1 MKYVINL
8 VIVAL
13 IALLAYALV
22 GGIQEPIKFNQEQLK
37 RKSAVTDKLQ
47 NIRTAQ
53 ELHRDIKGEFANDF
67 ESLATVLKTDSIPAI
82 RLEADPEDPTNE
94 DKYIK
99 IVTYSSAFD
108 SIRNMGIDL
117 DKLKFVP
124 YSDNAMF
131 EMKADTTTY
140 QSTLVPVMECM
151 TRYKEFMGEYADP
164 RYAQYDDT
172 YDPNALIGFGSLSSP
187 NLEGNWK

>member
-1 MKYVINL
+1 MKYVVNL
-8 VIVAL
+8 VIIAL

-22 GGIQEPIKFNQEQLK
+22 GGIQEPIKFKAEQLK
-37 RKSAVTDKLQ
+37 RKTAVTTKLQ
-47 NIRTAQ
+47 QIRTAQ
-53 ELHRDIKGEFANDF
+53 ELYREITGEFAGTFDTL
-67 ESLATVLKTDSIPAI
+67 SYVLKTDSIPSI

-108 SIRNMGIDL
+108 SIKAMEIDL
-117 DKLKFVP
+117 EDLATVP
-124 YSDNAMF
+124 YSDSAKF
-131 EMKADTTTY
+131 EMMADTTTY

-151 TRYKEFMGEYADP
+151 TRYKEFMGPFADP

-172 YDPNALIGFGSLSSP
+172 YNPDARIGFGSMSSP
-187 NLEGNWK
+187 NLEGNWN

>member
-1 MKYVINL
+1 MKYVVNL

-22 GGIQEPIKFNQEQLK
+22 GGIQEPIKFKAEQSK
-37 RKSAVTDKLQ
+37 RQNAVTTKLQ
-47 NIRTAQ
+47 QIRTAQ
-53 ELHRDIKGEFANDF
+53 ELYREITGEFAGTFDT
-67 ESLATVLKTDSIPAI
+67 LAYVLKTDSIPSI

-99 IVTYSSAFD
+99 IVTYTSAFD
-108 SIRNMGIDL
+108 SIKAMEIDL
-117 DKLKFVP
+117 DDLAAVP
-124 YSDNAMF
+124 YSTSAKF
-131 EMKADTTTY
+131 EMMSDTTTY

-151 TRYKEFMGEYADP
+151 TRYKEFMGPYADP

-172 YDPNALIGFGSLSSP
+172 YDPNARIGFGSMSTP
-187 NLEGNWK
+187 NLEGNWN